1 MFSMT
6 CKLGAFINT
15 TMWTDSVHAYTY
27 AISACAKQQGTR
39 KLAFGYMKKLRRKF
53 SVLQSPKLV

>member
-6 CKLGAFINT
+6 CKLGAFINI

-27 AISACAKQQGTR
+27 AISACAK
-39 KLAFGYMKKLRRKF
+39 
-53 SVLQSPKLV
+53 